1 MFRKLFSRQLLFS
14 DLAILVYLALFKLLL
29 HVLTSGQYGYH
40 RDEFY
45 YIAVSKHLDFGYVD
59 FPPLVPLIAAATRF
73 LVGDSL
79 LALRFFPAV
88 AGSLIVLLT
97 GLIVRELGGCRFAQI
112 LATVAAIVA
121 PVILGVGSTFSVD
134 SFNMLSWVLGSFVII
149 LFLKREDPKMWLL
162 FGLIAGIGLMIKVSM
177 LYFGFALF
185 LGLLFTPN
193 RKQLATRWPWLGG
206 LIAFLIF
213 LPYIIW
219 QIVHGWPTLEF
230 LRYYAGGKT
239 YPVSPLGFLLQQILT
254 MHPLTL
260 PIWLSGLY
268 YLLFSKEGKRYR
280 IFGLMYLILYVVF
293 TVQKAKFYFLSPM
306 YPVLFASGAL
316 VIERFIR
323 LRNWNRLKPAL
334 ISLLIIGGII
344 TAPFAIP
351 LLPVETFIRYSSSV
365 GGDLGVKQERH
376 EIAQLP
382 QHFADRFGWENMVA
396 TVARVYQSLSP
407 EEQKKVAIFT
417 GNYGEAGAIDFFG
430 GKYNLP
436 RAISGHN
443 NYYLFGPGD
452 YSGEIVIF
460 IGVPIQYLKRLFD
473 EVEQAAII
481 RCKYCMPYENNL
493 PVYVCRRPKF
503 PITEVWPQIK
513 HYD

>member
-1 MFRKLFSRQLLFS
+1 
-14 DLAILVYLALFKLLL
+14 
-29 HVLTSGQYGYH
+29 
-40 RDEFY
+40 
-45 YIAVSKHLDFGYVD
+45 
-59 FPPLVPLIAAATRF
+59 
-73 LVGDSL
+73 
-79 LALRFFPAV
+79 
-88 AGSLIVLLT
+88 
-97 GLIVRELGGCRFAQI
+97 
-112 LATVAAIVA
+112 
-121 PVILGVGSTFSVD
+121 
-134 SFNMLSWVLGSFVII
+134 
-149 LFLKREDPKMWLL
+149 
-162 FGLIAGIGLMIKVSM
+162 
-177 LYFGFALF
+177 
-185 LGLLFTPN
+185 
-193 RKQLATRWPWLGG
+193 
-206 LIAFLIF
+206 
-213 LPYIIW
+213 
-219 QIVHGWPTLEF
+219 

-407 EEQKKVAIFT
+407 EEQEEAAIFT